1 MDKPIDNYWELRLN
15 DLKEAL
21 EANNFDVFVSDSTVQ
36 AKEIV
41 LNKILNQLTVKSV
54 SWGGSMTFI
63 STGLY
68 DVMKTDPDLEIIDT
82 FDKKVTF
89 EESYERRRQALLT
102 DLFFTGTNAIT
113 AEGQLVNLDMTGN
126 RTGAIAFGPKN
137 VIILAGRNKIVA
149 DLEEAMHRIKNY
161 VAPAN
166 AMRLDMPT
174 PCAKTS
180 HCLECKSPKRICN
193 TWTITEKSF
202 PKGRIKV
209 VLINADLGL

>member
-21 EANNFDVFVSDSTVQ
+21 EANNFDVFVAESTVQ

-41 LNKILNQLTVKSV
+41 LNKILNQLTMKSV

-63 STGLY
+63 GSGLY
-68 DVMKTDPDLEIIDT
+68 DVIKTDPDLEIIDT

-89 EESYERRRQALLT
+89 EESYERRRRALLT

-113 AEGQLVNLDMTGN
+113 ADGQLVNLDMIGN

-137 VIILAGRNKIVA
+137 VIILAGRNKIVV

-180 HCLECKSPKRICN
+180 LCQECKSPKRICN